1 VTPAPEATQ
10 GIAWLQGAE
19 GTPFAGDLVPW
30 VNRSEAQDLMERH
43 MRLRRNYRASERAKG
58 LVETLA
64 QLEVQRD
71 RLMGALDQLSHLGES
86 R

>member
-1 VTPAPEATQ
+1 M
-10 GIAWLQGAE
+10 
-19 GTPFAGDLVPW
+19 
-30 VNRSEAQDLMERH
+30 MERH

-71 RLMGALDQLSHLGES
+71 RLLGALDQLSQMGEA